1 MIPWVRIL
9 LYFTIFTLIIIKLQ
23 KKNSSLT
30 PIETVAAFALKV
42 ILGSAY
48 GYIHLRFY
56 NGDDTTMLH
65 LTKDRIARIHNRY
78 TDVSTAVITCSI
90 PRASH
95 INGRT
100 SVLTKAAGAALM

>member
-56 NGDDTTMLH
+56 NGDDTWLYN
-65 LTKDRIARIHNRY
+65 NRLNIMPGGQVPANKKRKSNEQY
-78 TDVSTAVITCSI
+78 S
-90 PRASH
+90 ASEKENAQH
-95 INGRT
+95 G
-100 SVLTKAAGAALM
+100 